1 MIIQAKIVAELP
13 LQTQIIEGHFT
24 IQCIC
29 EKLEKIWMVI
39 NKKAFMYRNAV
50 WYWDYSLLCD
60 LAR

>member
-29 EKLEKIWMVI
+29 EKLEKI
-39 NKKAFMYRNAV
+39 
-50 WYWDYSLLCD
+50 
-60 LAR
+60 